1 MINMYRNASRDDA
14 RRRCR
19 GSRGGHWERAWRPKD
34 GRGSCRLSTS
44 RCGLSVVVG
53 VSLVV
58 SFHSG
63 SQIEVL
69 LWVEMA
75 VAVEHY
81 RHRRVTG

>member
-1 MINMYRNASRDDA
+1 MSNSSATD
-14 RRRCR
+14 
-19 GSRGGHWERAWRPKD
+19 GS
-34 GRGSCRLSTS
+34 L
-44 RCGLSVVVG
+44 VVG
-53 VSLVV
+53 LSLVV

-69 LWVEMA
+69 LRVEMA